1 VGEHIGTLLVQKL
14 GWDLR
19 QEDLSEGYSNAVSE
33 GSKRPSSWRHT
44 PSRVR
49 EHPGLRRT
57 AASVVS
63 LIVSTF
69 RPLRRKR
76 EVDTSVPLD
85 PTDSLRQLHTTTM
98 RFLHLAD
105 VHLDTPFAG
114 RSDGVRRRLQ
124 EASRE
129 ALRRAVSCALAERVH
144 AVLLA
149 GDLFDG
155 ERLSFQTERFLL
167 EELARLAEADIPV
180 VYATGNHDPG
190 QDAHRTRPL
199 AWPPNVRLI
208 GETNPQLVR
217 IQDPDGEEVGV
228 VTAAGH
234 ASRRETGDLAA
245 TFPSVARD
253 GLPQVAL
260 LHTQVRESRGTEEHE
275 PYAPSDLRHLLSSGY
290 DYWALG
296 HVHLRQCLS
305 EAPGVHYPGNL
316 QGRTHKESG
325 PKGGLLVELAPEAPA
340 AVKFRS
346 FAPVR
351 FETITVGGLEEADTL
366 DKLLAQIETTWQEE
380 RQADPGEEGTEWV
393 VRFNVTGG
401 SPSWKRLCDEE
412 ERVTLAHETAEELG
426 LLDAEI
432 QAGPLHPVVRVED
445 HLGRTDVLGTAL
457 RLLEDLRRGHTV
469 LGLPV
474 EGLAGLDH
482 PDAMDPVAYVQSLL
496 EGAEGELIARMLERG
511 TGE

>member
-1 VGEHIGTLLVQKL
+1 
-14 GWDLR
+14 
-19 QEDLSEGYSNAVSE
+19 
-33 GSKRPSSWRHT
+33 
-44 PSRVR
+44 
-49 EHPGLRRT
+49 
-57 AASVVS
+57 
-63 LIVSTF
+63 
-69 RPLRRKR
+69 
-76 EVDTSVPLD
+76 
-85 PTDSLRQLHTTTM
+85 M

-129 ALRRAVSCALAERVH
+129 ALNRAVSCALAERVH

-167 EELARLAEADIPV
+167 EELARLAEADVPF

-199 AWPPNVRLI
+199 AWPSNVELIGGATPRNVRI
-208 GETNPQLVR
+208 H
-217 IQDPDGEEVGV
+217 DPDGKEVGV

-245 TFPSVARD
+245 TFRPATEN

-260 LHTQVRESRGTEEHE
+260 LHTQVRDSRGAEEHE
-275 PYAPSDLRHLLSSGY
+275 PYAPSDLRHLLSSGH

-316 QGRTHKESG
+316 QGRTHRESG
-325 PKGGLLVELAPEAPA
+325 PKGGLLVELAPDVPSTVE
-340 AVKFRS
+340 FRS

-351 FETITVGGLEEADTL
+351 FETVTVEGLEEADTV
-366 DKLLAQIETTWQEE
+366 DKLLA
-380 RQADPGEEGTEWV
+380 RLQAAWEAARRDDPGEEGTEWV
-393 VRFNVTGG
+393 VRFRVAGG
-401 SPSWKRLCDEE
+401 SPSWKRLREEE
-412 ERVTLAHETAEELG
+412 ERITLAREAAKEFG
-426 LLDAEI
+426 LLDAEV
-432 QAGPLHPVVRVED
+432 QAGPLHPVVHVEE
-445 HLGRTDVLGTAL
+445 HLGRLDVLGTAL
-457 RLLEDLRRGHTV
+457 RLLDDVRLGRTTV
-469 LGLPV
+469 LGLQV
-474 EGLAGLDH
+474 EELAGLDH
-482 PDAMDPVAYVQSLL
+482 PDAMDAVAYVESLL
-496 EGAEGELIARMLERG
+496 DGADGEIIARMLERG
-511 TGE
+511 SGR

>member
-1 VGEHIGTLLVQKL
+1 M
-14 GWDLR
+14 
-19 QEDLSEGYSNAVSE
+19 
-33 GSKRPSSWRHT
+33 
-44 PSRVR
+44 
-49 EHPGLRRT
+49 
-57 AASVVS
+57 
-63 LIVSTF
+63 
-69 RPLRRKR
+69 
-76 EVDTSVPLD
+76 PLD
-85 PTDSLRQLHTTTM
+85 PTDSLRQLHTTPM

-155 ERLSFQTERFLL
+155 ERLSFQSERFLL
-167 EELARLAEADIPV
+167 EELARLGEARISV

-199 AWPPNVRLI
+199 AWPPNVSLI
-208 GETNPQLVR
+208 GEASPSLVR
-217 IQDPDGEEVGV
+217 IQDPDGKDVGA

-245 TFPSVARD
+245 TFPPVARD

-260 LHTQVRESRGTEEHE
+260 LHTQVRESRGADEHE
-275 PYAPSDLRHLLSSGY
+275 PYAPSELRHLLASGY

-316 QGRTHKESG
+316 QGRTHRESG

-346 FAPVR
+346 FAPIR
-351 FETITVGGLEEADTL
+351 FETVTVGGLEEADTL
-366 DKLLAQIETTWQEE
+366 DKLLARIEAAWEEE
-380 RQADPGEEGTEWV
+380 RHADPGEEGTEWV
-393 VRFNVTGG
+393 VRFSVSGG
-401 SPSWKRLCDEE
+401 SPSWKRLSDEE
-412 ERVTLAHETAEELG
+412 ERVTLAREAAEEIG
-426 LLDAEI
+426 LLDAEV

-445 HLGRTDVLGTAL
+445 HLGRKDVLGTAL
-457 RLLEDLRRGHTV
+457 SLLEDVRGGQTTV

-474 EGLAGLDH
+474 EELAGLDR
-482 PDAMDPVAYVQSLL
+482 PDAMDAVAYVESLL
-496 EGAEGELIARMLERG
+496 EGADGELIARMLERG
-511 TGE
+511 TGR